1 MILFLNK
8 CTKCFDKIH
17 ELKKKPVFEKVLSI
31 LKRFSFIVQ
40 NITARDPHT
49 RLKTFKQILAVF
61 YDFFKAA
68 ISKFNGYYL
77 PNFEIVVRQFLLIKI
92 YT

>member
-1 MILFLNK
+1 M
-8 CTKCFDKIH
+8 TKSTN
-17 ELKKKPVFEKVLSI
+17 LKKPVFEKVVSI
-31 LKRFSFIVQ
+31 LERFSFIVQ

-49 RLKTFKQILAVF
+49 RLKTFKQFLAVL

-68 ISKFNGYYL
+68 NSKFYGYYL
-77 PNFEIVVRQFLLIKI
+77 PDFEIVVRQFLLIKI